1 MNRSVSLGTEQCRT
15 LETQEA
21 NKKRVSEP
29 RFTRKR
35 HLWLYSSIWKYL
47 RRAFVTTLTI
57 FGVCVYK
64 L

>member
-15 LETQEA
+15 LETQED

-29 RFTRKR
+29 RFIRKR

-57 FGVCVYK
+57 SGVGVCV
-64 L
+64 